1 MGHPARLLL
10 IALLAV
16 AAGTALI
23 GNGRWLIAHAY
34 TRFSEDQAHWP
45 ETRVAAAKAAEYAI
59 AFQPYSA
66 QAYRQLGLN
75 RLLLGRKD
83 EALADY
89 EAAIARAPADAFLW
103 RDYALALLYAE
114 QFDAR
119 LKHAVS
125 QAQTWGRRSA
135 PIHFSLAVAGLKV
148 FADSDPELQ
157 QLWLKSIRLAYA
169 VQPGALMQV
178 AYTADQEILLCQQV
192 MPDAGHNV
200 WCATARWRHGLCTS
214 ASDCMGPSP

>member
-1 MGHPARLLL
+1 MSQSARLLL
-10 IALLAV
+10 IVLLAA

-34 TRFSEDQAHWP
+34 TRFAEDQARWP
-45 ETRVAAAKAAEYAI
+45 ETRAAAAKAADYAI

-66 QAYRQLGLN
+66 QAYRQRGLN
-75 RLLLGRKD
+75 RLLLRQHD

-89 EAAIARAPADAFLW
+89 QAAISRAPADAFLW
-103 RDYALALLYAE
+103 RDYALALLYADR
-114 QFDAR
+114 FDER

-157 QLWLKSIRLAYA
+157 QLWLKSIRLAYQ
-169 VQPGALMQV
+169 VQPGALMQA

-192 MPDAGHNV
+192 IPDAGRNV
-200 WCATARWRHGLCTS
+200 WCAIARWRHGLCTS
-214 ASDCMGPSP
+214 ASDCIGPSP